1 MSDRI
6 LEICVDSAEGLAAAI
21 AGGANRIEL
30 CAALPLGGLTP
41 PLSFMRRAASAS
53 IPVNAM
59 IRPRAGDFVFGDA
72 DVALMLADIDD
83 AAATGLAGVVLGASL
98 SDGRLDE
105 ACLRTLHRRAA
116 SLGLSTTLHRAFDL
130 APDSPAALELAVSI
144 GFDRILTSGGA
155 ATALLGL
162 DRLAELYAAAH
173 GRISLMPGAGVTPD
187 TIRTIA
193 SRLAVMEMHAS
204 ASEPAHCAAPNVRA
218 FGFGGTN
225 ARRTSAEIVRA
236 LQRAWQESGHTD
248 AAPVHD

>member
-1 MSDRI
+1 MTAHI
-6 LEICVDSAEGLAAAI
+6 LEICVDSTEGLAAAI

-30 CAALPLGGLTP
+30 CAALSLGGLTP
-41 PLSFMRRAASAS
+41 PLSFMRRAANTS

-59 IRPRAGDFVFGDA
+59 IRPRAGDFVFGEA

-83 AAATGLAGVVLGASL
+83 AAAAGLAGVVLGASL

-105 ACLRTLHRRAA
+105 ACLRTLHRRAV

-130 APDSPAALELAVSI
+130 APDSDAALELAVSI

-162 DRLAELYAAAH
+162 DRLAELCISAR

-193 SRLAVMEMHAS
+193 SRLAVTEMHAS
-204 ASEPAHCAAPNVRA
+204 ASEPAQCAAPNVRE
-218 FGFGGTN
+218 FGFHGAN
-225 ARRTSAEIVRA
+225 ARRTSADIVRA
-236 LQRAWQESGHTD
+236 MQRAWREPGRSD
-248 AAPVHD
+248 AAPARD